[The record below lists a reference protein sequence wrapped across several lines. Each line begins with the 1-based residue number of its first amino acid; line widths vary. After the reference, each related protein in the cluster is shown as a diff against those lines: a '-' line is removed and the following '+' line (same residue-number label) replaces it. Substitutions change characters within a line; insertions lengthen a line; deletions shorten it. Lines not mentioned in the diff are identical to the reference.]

1 MTDEFEP
8 PKPKTAKQQAK
19 QQAMRAKQKK
29 TNKAK
34 GRKRNK
40 QQVSQKKKTTTKAP
54 AVETVQEEGTT
65 VKTTQESK
73 EGEQQ
78 ASPLNETEHSIARA
92 HGGEISHSA
101 KGAPG
106 RTADNRLP
114 PGPMQI
120 GPHES
125 FADEA
130 SGICQYAKS
139 KEDCIFFPCN
149 THGSALAE
157 NWVDREQ
164 ITAKCEELGED
175 EAENYGLDQITL
187 KYGSGKRL
195 MKINGETLFAVSQI
209 PNEEAPCEAH
219 AAIRCLLCLAIL
231 FVLDSASTIWVTNN
245 VKNLL
250 PSTVRKV
257 SK

>member
-1 MTDEFEP
+1 
-8 PKPKTAKQQAK
+8 
-19 QQAMRAKQKK
+19 
-29 TNKAK
+29 
-34 GRKRNK
+34 
-40 QQVSQKKKTTTKAP
+40 
-54 AVETVQEEGTT
+54 
-65 VKTTQESK
+65 
-73 EGEQQ
+73 
-78 ASPLNETEHSIARA
+78 
-92 HGGEISHSA
+92 
-101 KGAPG
+101 
-106 RTADNRLP
+106 
-114 PGPMQI
+114 MQI

-164 ITAKCEELGED
+164 ITAKCEELGEN
-175 EAENYGLDQITL
+175 EAKNYGLDQIAL
-187 KYGSGKRL
+187 KYGSRKRL

-219 AAIRCLLCLAIL
+219 AAIRCLLCLAIA

-250 PSTVRKV
+250 PSTVRRV
-257 SK
+257 SKRVKTDNGIFLIEVAGSAYIYLTETDRVIFVETIYVVGKVKIRTTDNARVFP